1 MHRINLLLIILI
13 LICSTFTLA
22 QKENANTK
30 KIGICLSG
38 GGALGY
44 AHIGA
49 LQALEEAGIK
59 PDYISGTSMGSIV
72 GVLYA
77 AGYSPLEILDMVKK
91 EKTYR
96 LGSIFKLDLTRFTGY
111 SKQTKLEKI
120 LNKYIPYNNFDSLDI
135 KFCTCCIDFR
145 NNKVLLTN
153 KGEHLKEFTIA
164 SASIPVLF
172 ENYVIEGIE
181 YVDGGLRNN
190 FPIEPLIEDKCDV
203 IIGINVINFTPSPCT
218 VSKKE
223 ATYHAYTIIEEAIS
237 GEKFGKCDF
246 YIPIKGLNSEK
257 LSLFSFRKYRKIY
270 KIGYDNTKAYI
281 ASHPEMK
288 K

>member
-1 MHRINLLLIILI
+1 MQRINLLLIFLI

-22 QKENANTK
+22 QEENAVTK

-72 GVLYA
+72 GLLYA
-77 AGYSPLEILDMVKK
+77 AGYSPSAILEMIKK

-96 LGSIFKLDLTRFTGY
+96 VAGIFKLNVTRFSGY
-111 SKQTKLEKI
+111 STHTKLEKV
-120 LNKYIPYNNFDSLDI
+120 LNKYIPYNNFDSLNI
-135 KFCTCCIDFR
+135 QFSTCCIDFR

-153 KGEHLKEFTIA
+153 KGEHLKEFAIA
-164 SASIPVLF
+164 SASIPLVF
-172 ENYVIEGIE
+172 ENYVIDGVE

-190 FPIEPLIEDKCDV
+190 FPIEPLIDAKCDL
-203 IIGINVINFTPSPCT
+203 IIGINVINFTPSECT
-218 VSKKE
+218 VSKKN
-223 ATYHAYTIIEEAIS
+223 AAFHAYTIIEEELS
-237 GEKFGKCDF
+237 REKFKKCDY
-246 YIPIKGLNSEK
+246 YIPIKELNSNK
-257 LSLFSFRKYRKIY
+257 LSPVSFKKYLKIY
-270 KIGYDNTKAYI
+270 QIGYEYTKAYI